1 MVSESSSL
9 FQWPTPYVGRRIPK
23 EKFYEHSAEA
33 RKLKENFVHEVE
45 RVTWAHRLDPDS
57 LNLDGSDAVPEILIL
72 EVEAKG
78 DDVSE
83 EVFAAI
89 DAAIPHPIIFEVL
102 RSGRIRPEARTA
114 AVMRLPGVK
123 TSACRHFT
131 SRWCDAQKRLEPLPV
146 ALSLEGLYLR
156 ILGRILEVPARS
168 GEDFEGYRVR
178 VAEIERCRREVE
190 RLGRR
195 IRAERQ
201 FNRRVELNG
210 QQKDAG
216 RRLEALLTPEIEG

>member
-1 MVSESSSL
+1 MMSEPSSL
-9 FQWPTPYVGRRIPK
+9 FQWSTPYVGRRISK
-23 EKFYEHSAEA
+23 EKFYEHSADA
-33 RKLKENFVHEVE
+33 RKLKENFVREVE

-83 EVFAAI
+83 EVLAAI

-102 RSGRIRPEARTA
+102 RSESMRPEARTA
-114 AVMRLPGVK
+114 AVMRLPGAR

-168 GEDFEGYRVR
+168 GEDFGGYRVR

-210 QQKDAG
+210 QKKDAG
-216 RRLEALLTPEIEG
+216 RRLEALLAPEIEG

>member
-9 FQWPTPYVGRRIPK
+9 FQWPTPYVGRRISK
-23 EKFYEHSAEA
+23 EKFYEHSADA
-33 RKLKENFVHEVE
+33 RKLKGRFVDEVE
-45 RVTWAHRLDPDS
+45 RVTWAHRMGSDS
-57 LNLDGSDAVPEILIL
+57 MRLEGSDAVPEILIL

-78 DDVSE
+78 DDVSK
-83 EVFAAI
+83 EVLSAI

-102 RSGRIRPEARTA
+102 RQLDGRREIRMAG
-114 AVMRLPGVK
+114 VLDLPGR
-123 TSACRHFT
+123 TGSS
-131 SRWCDAQKRLEPLPV
+131 SRLYATAWADGLGARAPLPT
-146 ALSLEGLYLR
+146 ALSLEILYLR
-156 ILGRILEVPARS
+156 ILERVVQIPMRAGEGIGEYGR
-168 GEDFEGYRVR
+168 R

-210 QQKDAG
+210 QKKDAS
-216 RRLEALLTPEIEG
+216 RRLEALLAPEIEG